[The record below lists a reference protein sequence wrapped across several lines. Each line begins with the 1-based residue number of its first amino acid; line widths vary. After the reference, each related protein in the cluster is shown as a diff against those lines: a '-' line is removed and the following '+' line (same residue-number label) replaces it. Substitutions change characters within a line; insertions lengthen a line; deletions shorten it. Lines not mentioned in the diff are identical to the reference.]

1 MLNSVYNIFL
11 KDFTS
16 YFRTSLAYFVL
27 VIYALVSMVS
37 AFYTGYYFEINN
49 TNLFSFFYFQP
60 EIFMMLAPL
69 LTMKLWSDEQKTGTI
84 ELLLTQPLNYGA
96 IVYGKF
102 AAAWVFCILMLVLS
116 VPLWIYTA
124 FLISVDNLNILTDY
138 LACVLLS
145 GAFCAVGCTISSFNK
160 NPIVAYIL
168 TVVALWAIK
177 IVNFDFILKSADISG
192 ELLIR
197 ISQSLN
203 LDYHFETFI
212 GGQVALNNI
221 GYFALII
228 IFALW
233 LNIVSIEYKKG

>member
-1 MLNSVYNIFL
+1 MLKSVYNIFL

-16 YFRTSLAYFVL
+16 YFRTNLAYFVL

-69 LTMKLWSDEQKTGTI
+69 LTMKLWSDEQKSGTI
-84 ELLLTQPLNYGA
+84 ELLLTQPLSYGA

-102 AAAWVFCILMLVLS
+102 AAAWIFCILMLVLS
-116 VPLWIYTA
+116 LPLWIYTA
-124 FLISVDNLNILTDY
+124 CLVQVDNLNILTDY
-138 LACVLLS
+138 FACILLS
-145 GAFCAVGCTISSFNK
+145 GAFCAVGCAVSSFNK

-168 TVVALWAIK
+168 TVVALWGIK
-177 IVNFDFILKSADISG
+177 IINFDFILKSADISS

-203 LDYHFETFI
+203 LDYHFETFT
-212 GGQVALNNI
+212 GGQIALNNI
-221 GYFALII
+221 GYFTLII
-228 IFALW
+228 IFSLW